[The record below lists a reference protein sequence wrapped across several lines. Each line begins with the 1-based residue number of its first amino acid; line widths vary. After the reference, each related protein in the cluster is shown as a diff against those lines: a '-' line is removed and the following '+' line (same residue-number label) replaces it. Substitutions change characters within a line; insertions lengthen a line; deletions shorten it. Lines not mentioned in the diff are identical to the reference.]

1 MRFFTR
7 IAVLLYVILVLFLGC
22 FTLLYVSHA
31 VDFKQVF
38 DVLYAAYFDH
48 NLRLIT
54 GSIAAGMLLFNFLF
68 YRLFSINARRERVIA
83 FDNPSGRVSVALDAL
98 EELLRRIIIKSPE
111 IKEAK
116 VALQASKKGLY
127 VKIRMVLC
135 AEVNIP
141 EITSKVQELSRRKIQ
156 DIIGLDEPVNVIVYI
171 GKILPDRVKEK
182 RSHKKEEIEEKS
194 ETTIPFQGYRA

>member
-1 MRFFTR
+1 
-7 IAVLLYVILVLFLGC
+7 
-22 FTLLYVSHA
+22 
-31 VDFKQVF
+31 
-38 DVLYAAYFDH
+38 
-48 NLRLIT
+48 
-54 GSIAAGMLLFNFLF
+54 MLLFNFLF

-98 EELLRRIIIKSPE
+98 EELLRRMITKSPE

-116 VALQASKKGLY
+116 VALRASKKGLY

-156 DIIGLDEPVNVIVYI
+156 DIIGLDEPVNVTVYI

-182 RSHKKEEIEEKS
+182 RSSKKEEIEEKS

>member
-7 IAVLLYVILVLFLGC
+7 IAVLLYVIFILFLGC
-22 FTLLYVSHA
+22 FTMLYVFHA
-31 VDFKQVF
+31 IDFRQVF
-38 DVLYAAYFDH
+38 DLLSAAYFDH
-48 NLRLIT
+48 SLRVIL
-54 GSIAAGMLLFNFLF
+54 GSTAAGLLVFNFLF
-68 YRLFSINARRERVIA
+68 YRLFAINARRERVIA

-98 EELLRRIIIKSPE
+98 EDLLRGIITKSPE

-116 VALQASKKGLY
+116 VALRASKKGLH

-156 DIIGLDEPVNVIVYI
+156 DIVGLDEPVHVTIYI
-171 GKILPDRVKEK
+171 GKILPERIKEK
-182 RSHKKEEIEEKS
+182 RSPKKEEVEEKS

>member
-48 NLRLIT
+48 RLRLIA

-98 EELLRRIIIKSPE
+98 EELLRRMITKSPE

-116 VALQASKKGLY
+116 VALRASKKGLY

-156 DIIGLDEPVNVIVYI
+156 DIIGLDEPVNVTVYI

-182 RSHKKEEIEEKS
+182 RSSKKEEIEEKS

>member
-1 MRFFTR
+1 M
-7 IAVLLYVILVLFLGC
+7 
-22 FTLLYVSHA
+22 
-31 VDFKQVF
+31 
-38 DVLYAAYFDH
+38 
-48 NLRLIT
+48 
-54 GSIAAGMLLFNFLF
+54 
-68 YRLFSINARRERVIA
+68 
-83 FDNPSGRVSVALDAL
+83 DAL
-98 EELLRRIIIKSPE
+98 EELLRRMITKSPE

-116 VALQASKKGLY
+116 VALRASKKGLY

-156 DIIGLDEPVNVIVYI
+156 DIIGLDEPVNVTVYI

-182 RSHKKEEIEEKS
+182 RSSKKEEIEEKS